1 MTTKF
6 LLKSEFLEPKNSKDE
21 NFEEFKLFE
30 KLKFGKSFENWNL
43 GNYFLKS
50 KRKKKKMTRGLK
62 VAMQTMHMIPGV

>member
-30 KLKFGKSFENWNL
+30 KLKLGKSFENWNL
-43 GNYFLKS
+43 GNCF
-50 KRKKKKMTRGLK
+50 
-62 VAMQTMHMIPGV
+62 